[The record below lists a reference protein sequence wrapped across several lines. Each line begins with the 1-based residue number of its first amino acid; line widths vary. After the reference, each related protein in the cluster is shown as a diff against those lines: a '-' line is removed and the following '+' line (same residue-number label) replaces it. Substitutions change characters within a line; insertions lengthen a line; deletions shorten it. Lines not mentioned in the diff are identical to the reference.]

1 MEAKLSQ
8 NTAPNR
14 RTASKLP
21 RTADFQT
28 EEEFQR
34 LRPGRRGPDGT
45 VKQQLIGK
53 LGPGG
58 FGRLLERVRRQ
69 A

>member
-1 MEAKLSQ
+1 MTTSS
-8 NTAPNR
+8 TPNR
-14 RTASKLP
+14 RSASKLP

-58 FGRLLERVRRQ
+58 FGRFLERIRRE
-69 A
+69 AS